1 MSLLIRQLHYFCLF
15 CIRYHLLP
23 LVIIQICVARNTSL
37 STTDRSPGKYGF
49 IQLAGPSRNPI
60 ITSHYEYGVKCVIDL
75 NHTFFS
81 PRMAPERLRLSQ
93 LVARGN
99 KVLVVFAGVGME
111 ALLIAARTEAS
122 EVVAIEKNAV
132 AAECLRRARRMLERN
147 KTAICPGAGMGAA
160 QRLQIMEGDALNIL
174 PTLENEYYDRIIAP
188 RPKEGEL
195 DGDLGTGDA
204 GVPFLLVML
213 PLLKSKG
220 EMHWYDFAADHELPR
235 CDRTRETLRKTC
247 KTLGLEMEIIHV
259 SKAGSVAKRQW
270 RVCVDFR
277 IIRP

>member
-1 MSLLIRQLHYFCLF
+1 M
-15 CIRYHLLP
+15 
-23 LVIIQICVARNTSL
+23 ARNNSL
-37 STTDRSPGKYGF
+37 STTDRSPGDSGF
-49 IQLAGPSRNPI
+49 IQLAGPHRNPI
-60 ITSHYEYGVKCVIDL
+60 VTSHYEYGVKCVIDL
-75 NHTFFS
+75 NHCFFS

-99 KVLVVFAGVGME
+99 RVLVVFAGVGME

-147 KTAICPGAGMGAA
+147 KTAICPGGGAGAA
-160 QRLQIMEGDALNIL
+160 ERLSVMEGDAMKIL
-174 PTLENEYYDRIIAP
+174 PTLEKEYYDRIIAP
-188 RPKEGEL
+188 RPKEGAL

-204 GVPFLLVML
+204 GMPFLLAML
-213 PLLKSKG
+213 PLLKTKG

-235 CDRTRETLRKTC
+235 CDRTRKTIEQAC
-247 KTLGLEMEIIHV
+247 QSCGLEVEVLHV

-277 IIRP
+277 IIRG